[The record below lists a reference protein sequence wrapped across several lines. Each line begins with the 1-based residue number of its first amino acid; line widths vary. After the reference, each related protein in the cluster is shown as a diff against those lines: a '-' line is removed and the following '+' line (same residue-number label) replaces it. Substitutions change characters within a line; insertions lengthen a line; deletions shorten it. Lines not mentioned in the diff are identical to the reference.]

1 MSGQRLWD
9 APEFP
14 WLPVPRLQLDDGMTT
29 IEIDTPAGHIDGLL
43 GVPAG
48 DGPWPGVVVIHDA
61 FGYRPDN
68 RAISERIAQAGYLA
82 LTPNLY
88 ARGGR
93 ARCVTR
99 VMRELLTKRGRALDD
114 ILAARDH
121 LQSMPECTGRV
132 GIAGFCMGGGF
143 SLVMS
148 PKGFGASAPFYGTP
162 LPRNLSETLD
172 GACPIVASFGDR
184 DPLGKG
190 AADQL
195 RKTTAANN
203 ITADIKSYPGA
214 GHGFANNL
222 PGQPLLR
229 IAGFGYHQAATD
241 DAWSRVFAFFGEHLG
256 TASG

>member
-1 MSGQRLWD
+1 
-9 APEFP
+9 
-14 WLPVPRLQLDDGMTT
+14 MTT
-29 IEIDTPAGHIDGLL
+29 IEIDTPDGPIDALL
-43 GVPAG
+43 DIPQGK
-48 DGPWPGVVVIHDA
+48 GPWPGVVVIHDGV
-61 FGYRPDN
+61 GYGPDKDL
-68 RAISERIAQAGYLA
+68 ISKRIAQAGYVA
-82 LTPNLY
+82 LTPNMY

-93 ARCVTR
+93 ARCISR

-143 SLVMS
+143 ALIMS

-172 GACPIVASFGDR
+172 GACPIVASFGQR
-184 DPLGKG
+184 DPLGVG
-190 AADQL
+190 APAKL
-195 RKTTAANN
+195 REVTTSKN
-203 ITADIKSYPGA
+203 ITADIKAYPGA
-214 GHGFANNL
+214 GHGFANEL

-229 IAGFGYHQAATD
+229 IAGFGYHRAAAD

-256 TASG
+256 AGATT